1 MFGTYQRLNVNVMA
15 SNMTVI
21 RKARRKIAKK
31 HRSSAA
37 MREERKKFY
46 RIMLGYHA
54 DARELYRS
62 MARGIYD

>member
-1 MFGTYQRLNVNVMA
+1 MFGTYQRLNVNVYA
-15 SNMTVI
+15 SNMEVI
-21 RKARRKIAKK
+21 RNARRKIAKK

-46 RIMLGYHA
+46 RIMLKYHA
-54 DARELYRS
+54 DERELYRS